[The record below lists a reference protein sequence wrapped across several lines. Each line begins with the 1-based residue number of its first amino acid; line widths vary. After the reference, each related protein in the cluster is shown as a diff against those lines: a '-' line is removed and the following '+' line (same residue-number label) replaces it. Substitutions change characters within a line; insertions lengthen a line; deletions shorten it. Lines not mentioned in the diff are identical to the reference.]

1 MLHTT
6 RNMVILD
13 NKILRIALPLL
24 QGRMPPGWKITLTRE
39 PGRHRAASVKLTA
52 PDRRSASMA
61 VEVRAR
67 LEPRGVTSV
76 AEAAGDL
83 NGPLVVVAPY
93 LSEATREK
101 LIQSDLG
108 YVDLTGNVRIV
119 LGRPGLFIETEGATT
134 EPNRR
139 ERPARSLRGAK
150 AGRIVRA
157 LVDWKRPPGVR
168 EMATLTDIDP
178 GYVSRVLAYLDSQA
192 LVERVGRGRLES
204 VDWPAL
210 LRRWAEDAPL
220 DSRGDVVTCLAPR
233 GLDALVKRLAD
244 SDERYAITGGLAAAA
259 YAPLAPT
266 RLGIIWM
273 EGAEDAT
280 ERLALRPADRGANV
294 MLLDP
299 RDESVFEGVVRRKR
313 ASYAAASQTA
323 ADLLTS
329 PGRGPAEGEELLTWM
344 QANEHKWRL

>member
-1 MLHTT
+1 
-6 RNMVILD
+6 
-13 NKILRIALPLL
+13 
-24 QGRMPPGWKITLTRE
+24 
-39 PGRHRAASVKLTA
+39 
-52 PDRRSASMA
+52 
-61 VEVRAR
+61 
-67 LEPRGVTSV
+67 V

-93 LSEATREK
+93 LSATTREK
-101 LIQSDLG
+101 LVQSDLD

-119 LGRPGLFIETEGATT
+119 LSKPGLFIETDGAAAD
-134 EPNRR
+134 PNRQ

-157 LVDWKRPPGVR
+157 LVDRKQPPGVR
-168 EMATLTDIDP
+168 EIAALTGIDP
-178 GYVSRVLAYLDSQA
+178 GYVSRVLAFLDAQA

-220 DSRGDVVTCLAPR
+220 ESRGDAVTYLAPR
-233 GLDALVKRLAD
+233 GLDSLVRLLAD
-244 SDERYAITGGLAAAA
+244 SDVRYAITGGLAAAA
-259 YAPLAPT
+259 YAPVAPT
-266 RLGIIWM
+266 RLAIIWM
-273 EGAEDAT
+273 EGAEEAA
-280 ERLALRPADRGANV
+280 ERLGLRPADRGANV

-299 RDESVFEGVVRRKR
+299 RDESVFQGVVRRKR
-313 ASYAAASQTA
+313 VSYAAASQTA

-344 QANEHKWRL
+344 QENEHKWRR

>member
-1 MLHTT
+1 M
-6 RNMVILD
+6 D
-13 NKILRIALPLL
+13 NKILRAALALL
-24 QGRMPPGWKITLTRE
+24 ESRMPPGWRITLTRGT
-39 PGRHRAASVKLTA
+39 PRRGAASMRVTA
-52 PDRRSASMA
+52 PSRRSASMA

-67 LEPRGVTSV
+67 LEPREVTSI
-76 AEAAGDL
+76 AEAARDL
-83 NGPLVVVAPY
+83 SGPLVVIAPY

-101 LIQSDLG
+101 LTHSD
-108 YVDLTGNVRIV
+108 VNFADHTGNVRIV
-119 LGRPGLFIETEGATT
+119 LAKPGLFIETAGAATD
-134 EPNRR
+134 PNRQ

-157 LVDWKRPPGVR
+157 LVDRKQPPGVR
-168 EMATLTDIDP
+168 EIATLTDIDP

-192 LVERVGRGRLES
+192 LVERIGRGRLES

-220 DSRGDVVTCLAPR
+220 ESRGDVVTCLAPR

-266 RLGIIWM
+266 RLGIIWI

-280 ERLALRPADRGANV
+280 ERLGLQPAEKGANV

-299 RDESVFEGVVRRKR
+299 RDESVFEGVVRHQRV
-313 ASYAAASQTA
+313 SHAAPSQAA

-329 PGRGPAEGEELLTWM
+329 PGRGPAEGEALLTWM
-344 QANEHKWRL
+344 QENEHKWRL